1 MGKISLFITLSFLVG
16 CGSTNCRRK
25 NVVPAYPG
33 NAISSSS
40 PAVLAPNTLA
50 PVKSRVLVYKYDGSL
65 QCGAGKVISLAEMQK
80 DLGGIK
86 VFSRKRKQDGL
97 MHIQVCGAATGSA
110 NVYEILSSDLKK
122 AKAKGF
128 QLWKF

>member
-1 MGKISLFITLSFLVG
+1 MAKITLFAILVFLVG

-25 NVVPAYPG
+25 KNVPNYPG
-33 NAISSSS
+33 QAEASS
-40 PAVLAPNTLA
+40 PVVSSPNALV

-65 QCGAGKVISLAEMQK
+65 QCGAGKAVSVRQMQK
-80 DLGGIK
+80 KLEGIK
-86 VFSRKRKQDGL
+86 VFSGKRRQDGL

-110 NVYEILSSDLKK
+110 NVYEILYSDLKK
-122 AKAKGF
+122 AEAKGF